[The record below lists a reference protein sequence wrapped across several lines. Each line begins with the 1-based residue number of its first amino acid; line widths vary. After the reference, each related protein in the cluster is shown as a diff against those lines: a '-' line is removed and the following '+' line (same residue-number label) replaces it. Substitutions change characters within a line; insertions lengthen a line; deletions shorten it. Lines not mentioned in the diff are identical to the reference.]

1 MNLEEKIQ
9 QHIDLYKP
17 EGVRVVSTYK
27 CNRNCAFCYQ
37 ASKISTIL
45 TPEKFEDIL
54 KISKDKGFMPIYFT
68 FQGGEISNYPEQ
80 TYDIIK
86 LADKYYPQVFR
97 KSVTSNGYGDM
108 EFYNNLKIY
117 GITHLS
123 ISLHK
128 KTKIIEDKILQL
140 KSDGF
145 YTVRVNCYLDTDN
158 LQDVKYVFDFCQLH
172 KIQLTICEDL
182 RLSANIDYDSSKIL
196 RDFNI
201 IDMTYIEEKF
211 NHQNVFQSKEHNF
224 RFWVY
229 RHLNHY
235 DYNNIIVMPNGDI
248 TITFDD
254 IINCEGSE

>member
-9 QHIDLYKP
+9 QHLDLYKP

-27 CNRNCAFCYQ
+27 CNRNCTFCYQ
-37 ASKISTIL
+37 DSKQSTLLTSDKFREIL
-45 TPEKFEDIL
+45 R
-54 KISKDKGFMPIYFT
+54 ISKSKGFMPIYFT
-68 FQGGEISNYPEQ
+68 FQGGEVSNYPEE
-80 TYDIIK
+80 TYELIK
-86 LADKYYPQVFR
+86 LADRYYPQVFR

-108 EFYNNLKIY
+108 DFYRNLKLY
-117 GITHLS
+117 GITHLTF
-123 ISLHK
+123 SLHK
-128 KTKIIEDKILQL
+128 ATKFIEDRLLEL

-145 YTVRVNCYLDTDN
+145 YTVRVNCYLDTEN
-158 LQDVKYVFDFCQLH
+158 FSDVAYVFNFCQRH

-182 RLSANIDYDSSKIL
+182 RLSSDVTYDSTKLL
-196 RDFNI
+196 RDSGT
-201 IDMTYIEEKF
+201 IDMTYHEEKF
-211 NHQNVFQSKEHNF
+211 KHQNVFYSKEHNF

-254 IINCEGSE
+254 IIHCQGSE